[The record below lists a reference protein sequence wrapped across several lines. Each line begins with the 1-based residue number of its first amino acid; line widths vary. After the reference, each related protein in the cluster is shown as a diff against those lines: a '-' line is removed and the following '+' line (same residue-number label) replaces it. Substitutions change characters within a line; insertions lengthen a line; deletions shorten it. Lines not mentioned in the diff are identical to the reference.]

1 MTTPVGMINGSR
13 NLGDFEYGKF
23 RADSTDR
30 PAVAVI
36 NGDGTNVSSG
46 IATSDNQI
54 NGNQIVKIK
63 ETPPVDSTKNNSS
76 TVLSYDINGDLQ
88 YIDETINGI
97 TYRTTLTYTARVL
110 VDISEAV
117 EL

>member
-46 IATSDNQI
+46 LATEATLLKTIGLGLTEWDSVTPTFNATSDVWVFKLGLVTKHTVTI
-54 NGNQIVKIK
+54 NY
-63 ETPPVDSTKNNSS
+63 TSSTK
-76 TVLSYDINGDLQ
+76 
-88 YIDETINGI
+88 
-97 TYRTTLTYTARVL
+97 L
-110 VDISEAV
+110 VIQNVVRS
-117 EL
+117 